1 MHGVNP
7 MLLEMTKPADARCYP
22 TSRPYKG
29 SRNPTEHL
37 PAAAYFLYGV
47 QIEFSQT
54 EIEPIRGGKNKASS
68 ETPNLVLRSL
78 NSKWKSVRIYF
89 HILEVKILTWK

>member
-1 MHGVNP
+1 MP
-7 MLLEMTKPADARCYP
+7 AATQPPDPTKVPGIQLNISQQLPA
-22 TSRPYKG
+22 
-29 SRNPTEHL
+29 
-37 PAAAYFLYGV
+37 AAAYFLYGV

-54 EIEPIRGGKNKASS
+54 EIEPIREGKNKASS

>member
-1 MHGVNP
+1 M
-7 MLLEMTKPADARCYP
+7 PAATQPPDPRKVP
-22 TSRPYKG
+22 GIQLNISQQ
-29 SRNPTEHL
+29 L

-54 EIEPIRGGKNKASS
+54 EIEPISGGKNKDSS

>member
-1 MHGVNP
+1 M
-7 MLLEMTKPADARCYP
+7 PAATQPPDPRKVP
-22 TSRPYKG
+22 GIQLNISQQ
-29 SRNPTEHL
+29 L

-78 NSKWKSVRIYF
+78 NSKWKCSYLLSDLRV
-89 HILEVKILTWK
+89 

>member
-1 MHGVNP
+1 MP
-7 MLLEMTKPADARCYP
+7 AATQPPDPTKVPGIQLNISQQLPA
-22 TSRPYKG
+22 
-29 SRNPTEHL
+29 
-37 PAAAYFLYGV
+37 AAAYFLYGV

-78 NSKWKSVRIYF
+78 NSKWKCSYLLSDLRV
-89 HILEVKILTWK
+89 